1 MLQNEL
7 LHRIALS
14 MVPNI
19 GDVHTKTLL
28 QHFPDAESI
37 FKTRKSSLEKIPGI
51 GAVRASAIRNFRDFN
66 RAEKEIRFLEKF
78 KITALAFNDDAYPKR
93 LIHCYDSPPLLY
105 FKGSGQLNVSRI
117 ISIVGTREPTDYGRD
132 WLRKLISDLAPFEPV
147 IVSGLA
153 YGIDAVAHKQS
164 LKAGIP
170 TIGVLAHGLDR
181 IYPAANKSIAREM
194 VENGGLL
201 TDFMSGTQ
209 PDAQNFPSRNRIV
222 AGISD
227 AVIVV
232 ETGNKGGSMI
242 TADIANSY
250 HKDVFALPGRVTD
263 NKSEGCNKL
272 IKENNAQLISGAEDI
287 VAALNWDNIPLPE
300 KKIQRLL
307 FPDLSLNERKILDLI
322 GQQESLYI
330 DTIYQLSGL
339 KSSETVATLL
349 NLEILNLVRVLPGKR
364 YQLI

>member
-7 LHRIALS
+7 LHLIALT

-28 QHFPDAESI
+28 QHFPDVESI
-37 FKTRKSSLEKIPGI
+37 FKARKSALEKIPGI
-51 GAVRASAIRNFRDFN
+51 GAVRASAIRNFRNFE
-66 RAEKEIRFLEKF
+66 RAEKEIRFLEKY
-78 KITALAFNDDAYPKR
+78 KINAISFTDETYPKR
-93 LIHCYDSPPLLY
+93 LHHCYDSPPLLY
-105 FKGSGQLNVSRI
+105 FKGAGQLNSGRM

-132 WLRKLISDLAPFEPV
+132 WLKKLITDLAPFQPV

-164 LKAGIP
+164 LKSNLP

-181 IYPAANKSIAREM
+181 IYPAANKSMAREM
-194 VENGGLL
+194 VEQGGLL
-201 TDFMSGTQ
+201 TDFMSGTP

-287 VAALNWDNIPLPE
+287 IAALNWDNILLPE

-307 FPDLSLNERKILDLI
+307 FPDLSLNERKIMDLI
-322 GQQESLYI
+322 GQQESVFI
-330 DTIYQLSGL
+330 DAIYQLSGL
-339 KSSETVATLL
+339 KSSETASAIL
-349 NLEILNLVRVLPGKR
+349 NLELLNLVRALPGKR
-364 YQLI
+364 YQII

>member
-7 LHRIALS
+7 LYLIALS

-28 QHFPDAESI
+28 QHFPHAEAI
-37 FKTRKSSLEKIPGI
+37 FKARKSALERIPGI
-51 GAVRASAIRNFRDFN
+51 GAVRASAIRNFRNFE
-66 RAEKEIRFLEKF
+66 RAEKEIRFLEKY
-78 KITALAFNDDAYPKR
+78 KINALTVRHDAYPKR
-93 LIHCYDSPPLLY
+93 LLNCYDAPPLLY
-105 FKGSGQLNVSRI
+105 FKGNGQLNASRML
-117 ISIVGTREPTDYGRD
+117 SIVGTREPTDYGRD
-132 WLRKLISDLAPFEPV
+132 WLRKLITDLAPFEPT

-153 YGIDAVAHKQS
+153 YGIDSLAHKQS
-164 LKAGIP
+164 IKSAIP
-170 TIGVLAHGLDR
+170 TVGVLAHGLDR
-181 IYPAANKSIAREM
+181 IYPAVNKSLAREM
-194 VENGGLL
+194 VELGGLL

-287 VAALNWDNIPLPE
+287 IAALNWDNIPLPP
-300 KKIQRLL
+300 KKIQRML
-307 FPDLSLNERKILDLI
+307 FPEISLEERKILEI
-322 GQQESLYI
+322 IAREESVFI
-330 DTIYQLSGL
+330 DTIYQMSGL
-339 KSSETVATLL
+339 RSSDTASAIL
-349 NLEILNLVRVLPGKR
+349 NLELLSLVRVLPGKR
-364 YQLI
+364 YQVI

>member
-1 MLQNEL
+1 MFQNEL

-28 QHFPDAESI
+28 QHFSQVESI
-37 FKTRKSSLEKIPGI
+37 FKARKSTLEKIPGI
-51 GAVRASAIRNFRDFN
+51 GAVRASAIRNFRNFD
-66 RAEKEIRFLEKF
+66 RAEKEIRFLEKY
-78 KITALAFNDDAYPKR
+78 KINVLFIGDEAYPKR
-93 LIHCYDSPPLLY
+93 LFNCYDAPPLLY
-105 FKGSGQLNVSRI
+105 FKGNAQLNASRI
-117 ISIVGTREPTDYGRD
+117 LSIVGTREPTEYGRE
-132 WLRKLISDLAPFEPV
+132 WLRKLITDLAPFEPI

-153 YGIDAVAHKQS
+153 YGIDSLAHKQS
-164 LKAGIP
+164 LKSGIP
-170 TIGVLAHGLDR
+170 TVGVLAHGLDR
-181 IYPAANKSIAREM
+181 IYPAVNKSLAREM
-194 VENGGLL
+194 VEQGGLL

-232 ETGNKGGSMI
+232 ETGKKGGSMI

-250 HKDVFALPGRVTD
+250 HKDVFALPGRATD

-272 IKENNAQLISGAEDI
+272 IKENNAQLITGAEDLI
-287 VAALNWDNIPLPE
+287 TALNWDNIPLPE
-300 KKIQRLL
+300 KKIQRSL
-307 FPDLSLNERKILDLI
+307 FPEISVEERKILDLI
-322 GQQESLYI
+322 GQQESVFI

-339 KSSETVATLL
+339 KSSETAVAIL
-349 NLEILNLVRVLPGKR
+349 NLEMLNLVRVLPGKR

>member
-7 LHRIALS
+7 LYLIALS

-28 QHFPDAESI
+28 QHFPHAESI
-37 FKTRKSSLEKIPGI
+37 FKARKSALERIPGI
-51 GAVRASAIRNFRDFN
+51 GAVRASAIRNFRNFE
-66 RAEKEIRFLEKF
+66 RAEKEIRFLEKY
-78 KITALAFNDDAYPKR
+78 KINALTVRHDAYPKR
-93 LIHCYDSPPLLY
+93 LLNCYDAPPLLY
-105 FKGSGQLNVSRI
+105 FKGNGQLNASRML
-117 ISIVGTREPTDYGRD
+117 SIVGTREPTDYGRD
-132 WLRKLISDLAPFEPV
+132 WLRKLITDLAPFEPT

-153 YGIDAVAHKQS
+153 YGIDSLAHKQS
-164 LKAGIP
+164 IKSAIP
-170 TIGVLAHGLDR
+170 TVGVLAHGLDR
-181 IYPAANKSIAREM
+181 IYPAVNKSLAREM
-194 VENGGLL
+194 VELGGLL

-287 VAALNWDNIPLPE
+287 IAALNWDNIPLPP
-300 KKIQRLL
+300 KKIQRML
-307 FPDLSLNERKILDLI
+307 FPEISLEERKILEI
-322 GQQESLYI
+322 IAREESVFI
-330 DTIYQLSGL
+330 DTIYQMSGL
-339 KSSETVATLL
+339 RSSDTASAIL
-349 NLEILNLVRVLPGKR
+349 NLELLSLVRVLPGKR
-364 YQLI
+364 YQVI